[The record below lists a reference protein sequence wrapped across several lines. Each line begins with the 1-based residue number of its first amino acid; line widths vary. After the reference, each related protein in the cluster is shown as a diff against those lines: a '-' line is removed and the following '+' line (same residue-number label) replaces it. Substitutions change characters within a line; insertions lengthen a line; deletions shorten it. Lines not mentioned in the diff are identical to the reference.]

1 MKTYLCERAI
11 QKTEWVGLSP
21 GRSIWYPSKKK
32 KKTRQAS
39 GIQEWPGH
47 FKWRK
52 NARIE
57 KGGILEMTSIYPQN
71 HGLLGLG
78 IFTSMVSLY
87 QKKRDPE
94 RVKWVYYSPIV
105 HNSFEIKTQMNLL
118 PYLFPYS
125 HFPSRGEGFISFQAL
140 VQRLSSNA
148 SRAQAASRR
157 HCPSRYQEGQ
167 PGFWYPTLVP
177 TDLLTQKL
185 WWSYTLVCT
194 FLIHCL
200 SHCSGWAEGT
210 ENINRDLGYKL
221 STLFRIMYECLWH

>member
-1 MKTYLCERAI
+1 MNGWDLVQAEAFDTH
-11 QKTEWVGLSP
+11 QKN
-21 GRSIWYPSKKK
+21 KKK
-32 KKTRQAS
+32 PRQAS

-52 NARIE
+52 NARTE
-57 KGGILEMTSIYPQN
+57 KRGILETTSIYPQN

-125 HFPSRGEGFISFQAL
+125 HFPSRGEAFISFQAL

-148 SRAQAASRR
+148 SRAQAARRR

-200 SHCSGWAEGT
+200 SHCPGWAKGT
-210 ENINRDLGYKL
+210 ENIDRGLGYKL

>member
-11 QKTEWVGLSP
+11 QKNEWVGLSP
-21 GRSIWYPSKKK
+21 GRSIWYPSKK

-200 SHCSGWAEGT
+200 SHCPGWAEGT

>member
-21 GRSIWYPSKKK
+21 GRSIWYPSKK

-200 SHCSGWAEGT
+200 SHCPGWAEGT